1 MPEEVRTQS
10 FVVGESVANLG
21 VTLEVF
27 SNVDNVID
35 HGVQV
40 EGTGA
45 SATATVAGGEHLDKN
60 SVSID
65 LIVVLWKIFVFID
78 LIVVL

>member
-1 MPEEVRTQS
+1 MVD
-10 FVVGESVANLG
+10 LG
-21 VTLEVF
+21 VTLELF
-27 SNVDNVID
+27 SNVDSIID

-45 SATATVAGGEHLDKN
+45 SVTATVAGGEHLDKN

-78 LIVVL
+78 LIIVL

>member
-1 MPEEVRTQS
+1 MPEEVHTQS

-45 SATATVAGGEHLDKN
+45 SVTATVAGGEHLDKKF
-60 SVSID
+60 VSID

>member
-1 MPEEVRTQS
+1 M
-10 FVVGESVANLG
+10 ADLG
-21 VTLEVF
+21 VTLELF
-27 SNVDNVID
+27 SNVDSVID

-45 SATATVAGGEHLDKN
+45 SAAATPAGGEHLDKN

-65 LIVVLWKIFVFID
+65 LIVVLWKIFVFIN